1 MGLVL
6 GNTQRKEMCG
16 AASSVVHALKRP
28 SLCWHASHVL
38 ENAQA
43 LERSQTALPFDP
55 FVDNRFAMAQVEAD
69 IAVSPV
75 ARCWH
80 QPSSQL
86 EATVFAHPRILSGL
100 DSMTHGL
107 CGPSICLIP
116 LPRPFFLHCCLEH
129 PQAYKRPNER
139 SRALNNMTLSN

>member
-1 MGLVL
+1 MGGLFL
-6 GNTQRKEMCG
+6 GITQRMEMCD
-16 AASSVVHALKRP
+16 AASPAVHALKRL
-28 SLCWHASHVL
+28 SLCWHALHVL

-55 FVDNRFAMAQVEAD
+55 LVDNRFAMAQVEAD

-86 EATVFAHPRILSGL
+86 EATVFAHHPSILSGL
-100 DSMTHGL
+100 DSMSHGL
-107 CGPSICLIP
+107 CGPPS
-116 LPRPFFLHCCLEH
+116 
-129 PQAYKRPNER
+129 A
-139 SRALNNMTLSN
+139 